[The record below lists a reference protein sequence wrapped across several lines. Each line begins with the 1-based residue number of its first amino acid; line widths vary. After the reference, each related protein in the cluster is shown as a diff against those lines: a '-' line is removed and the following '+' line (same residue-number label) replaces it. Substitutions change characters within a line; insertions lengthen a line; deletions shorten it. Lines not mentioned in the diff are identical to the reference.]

1 MNSEPLDNV
10 TIVYYESKISYMKD
24 YFKAC
29 KNISTLSNSTEA
41 KKKKKGKDN
50 KKERQSKNK
59 WLWEIFQNLLSWA
72 SHDCFNQVR
81 SGKETNSYWTPTVY
95 QIEPVMRYE
104 YFPILSEEKTKVY
117 WAKLNGK
124 VQQKHIG
131 MSPNLFY
138 VRCSLEALIPVHIA
152 KLGWDWFS

>member
-59 WLWEIFQNLLSWA
+59 WLWEIFQNLLS
-72 SHDCFNQVR
+72 
-81 SGKETNSYWTPTVY
+81 
-95 QIEPVMRYE
+95 
-104 YFPILSEEKTKVY
+104 
-117 WAKLNGK
+117 
-124 VQQKHIG
+124 
-131 MSPNLFY
+131 
-138 VRCSLEALIPVHIA
+138 
-152 KLGWDWFS
+152 

>member
-1 MNSEPLDNV
+1 MNSEPLDIR
-10 TIVYYESKISYMKD
+10 TIVYYESKICYMNKC
-24 YFKAC
+24 FKAC

-41 KKKKKGKDN
+41 KKKKDKDN

-72 SHDCFNQVR
+72 FHDCFSHVR
-81 SGKETNSYWTPTVY
+81 SGKETNHYWMPTVY

-104 YFPILSEEKTKVY
+104 YFPILSKEKTRAS

-124 VQQKHIG
+124 VQQKHTG
-131 MSPNLFY
+131 MSPDLFY
-138 VRCSLEALIPVHIA
+138 IRCSLEALIPVRIA
-152 KLGWDWFS
+152 ELGWDLFP